1 MEEQQME
8 KARLVAQEE
17 RRAFTCVRCG
27 WADRQAEGESCTVA
41 YKAGLNLKGQVA
53 QKLDTTKA
61 VQPGLLLPSAT
72 VMLTSCV
79 SPSTHWPITWSG
91 PNDCKLTPIW

>member
-41 YKAGLNLKGQVA
+41 YKAGLNLMGQVA

-72 VMLTSCV
+72 VTLTSCV
-79 SPSTHWPITWSG
+79 SPSTG
-91 PNDCKLTPIW
+91 GC